1 MGFSIPPPGVP
12 RDVLLALQSF
22 KELKDWLVSFEDC
35 RPSWALSSFLG
46 HRGDPG
52 SDTLTVGSLTID
64 TARRLVFVNLAG
76 ARVEVEAELPKDLRT
91 SLARLR
97 KYDAR

>member
-52 SDTLTVGSLTID
+52 SDTLWQHPVALTDRANLEPSDERRNPNSAKKNSPGSTFI
-64 TARRLVFVNLAG
+64 
-76 ARVEVEAELPKDLRT
+76 
-91 SLARLR
+91 
-97 KYDAR
+97 